1 MKNWYIADSTGI
13 VPFNHKILSS
23 IIYLIIDLI
32 IDLII
37 YSISYWYRVHR
48 PLYHWW
54 FSAKVKL
61 SFVTFFFMPC
71 WKFHILFTCCSLTV
85 VKDHQKQICFCLVL
99 MQQQIYFLAQYWL
112 IAQNYYLPSPSHGI
126 LSLLNYSW
134 SILSCWTEICL
145 KDMLSE
151 G

>member
-1 MKNWYIADSTGI
+1 MKNWYIANSTGI
-13 VPFNHKILSS
+13 VPFNHKILSF
-23 IIYLIIDLI
+23 IIYLI

-61 SFVTFFFMPC
+61 SFVTFFLMPC
-71 WKFHILFTCCSLTV
+71 WKFHILFTCHSLTV

-99 MQQQIYFLAQYWL
+99 MQEQIYFLAQYWL

-126 LSLLNYSW
+126 LGLLNYSW